1 MSKQTFEN
9 QAMLV
14 VVGVGGTSIIAA
26 TPSDAIKSEVTN
38 VSPMLEDHFPDN
50 APAEEGLYVWE
61 GKLTVEKGGWVGES
75 EVDPD
80 AWWDGAFRP
89 ATLADI
95 FRFEMLRTPHVKAPD
110 AVPTAQ
116 VPVLQLKCYH
126 LCVHNLGVSP
136 FDAVTNHSGH
146 YSFELVDP
154 AEGAKAALQ
163 EWANEQSSTGG
174 RTLRHLVIEDRT
186 GARRFVAQ
194 RRGQVSLYTKEKISF
209 DAYADFAG
217 VVPHPGVIPEE
228 MSKANPCRDVVVPGS
243 GVANCAS

>member
-14 VVGVGGTSIIAA
+14 VVGVGGTSIVAA
-26 TPSDAIKSEVTN
+26 TTSDAIKSEVKD

-50 APAEEGLYVWE
+50 APAQEGLYVWE
-61 GKLTVEKGGWVGES
+61 GTLTVEKGGWAGES

-95 FRFEMLRTPHVKAPD
+95 FRFEMLHTPHVKESD
-110 AVPTAQ
+110 AVPTSE
-116 VPVLQLKCYH
+116 VPLLHLKCYH
-126 LCVHNLGVSP
+126 LCVHNVGVSP
-136 FDAVTNHSGH
+136 FDAVKNHSGH

-154 AEGAKAALQ
+154 EEGAMAALQ

-194 RRGQVSLYTKEKISF
+194 RRGQISLYTKEKISF
-209 DAYADFAG
+209 DAYTDFAG
-217 VVPHPGVIPEE
+217 VKPNPGVIPEE
-228 MSKANPCRDVVVPGS
+228 MAMANPCRDLVLGAQE
-243 GVANCAS
+243 GGAA